1 MQSACARR
9 QGSDL
14 EGVENLS
21 LSTPTS
27 FKPIQMGG
35 AHQALMGF
43 ADGIQQ
49 QMLSGGIKLRQHVI
63 QQQQRRFA
71 VKLRHQIQLCQL
83 QAQYKTSLL
92 AG

>member
-1 MQSACARR
+1 
-9 QGSDL
+9 
-14 EGVENLS
+14 
-21 LSTPTS
+21 
-27 FKPIQMGG
+27 MGG

-43 ADGIQQ
+43 TDGIQQ

-71 VKLRHQIQLCQL
+71 VQLRHKIKLCQL
-83 QAQYKTSLL
+83 QSQYKASLL

>member
-1 MQSACARR
+1 
-9 QGSDL
+9 
-14 EGVENLS
+14 
-21 LSTPTS
+21 
-27 FKPIQMGG
+27 
-35 AHQALMGF
+35 
-43 ADGIQQ
+43 
-49 QMLSGGIKLRQHVI
+49 MLSGGIKLRQHVI